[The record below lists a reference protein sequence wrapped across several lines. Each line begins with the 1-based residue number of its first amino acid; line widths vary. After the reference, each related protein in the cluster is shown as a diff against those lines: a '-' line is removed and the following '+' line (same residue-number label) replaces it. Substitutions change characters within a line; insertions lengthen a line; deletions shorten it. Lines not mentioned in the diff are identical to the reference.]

1 LLDHNLDA
9 KTLEAVR
16 VAANHV
22 SGVSVTAVTGRE
34 HGSDVLVEL
43 SIEVNP
49 SMAVAQASALAEEV
63 RQAVYAEVPNVGD
76 VVVEL
81 NTNHFARLRGK
92 LR

>member
-1 LLDHNLDA
+1 
-9 KTLEAVR
+9 
-16 VAANHV
+16 
-22 SGVSVTAVTGRE
+22 
-34 HGSDVLVEL
+34 VLVEL

-49 SMAVAQASALAEEV
+49 RMTVAQGSALAEEV
-63 RQAVYAEVPNVGD
+63 RQAVYTEVPNVGD